1 MLIYF
6 RAVVFAIIAVLVL
19 VTTCV
24 VDSRAIRSIPQGIFQ
39 FM

>member
-6 RAVVFAIIAVLVL
+6 RAVVFTIIAVAVV
-19 VTTCV
+19 VTTCG
-24 VDSRAIRSIPQGIFQ
+24 VDSRAIRSIAQGIFQ